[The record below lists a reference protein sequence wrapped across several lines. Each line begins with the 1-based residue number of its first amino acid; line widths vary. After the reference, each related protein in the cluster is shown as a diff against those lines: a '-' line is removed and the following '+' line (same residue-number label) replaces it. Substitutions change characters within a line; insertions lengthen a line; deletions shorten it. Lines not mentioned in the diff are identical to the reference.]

1 MEKLRDFQHTVTAV
15 QKATLA
21 PAPQA
26 PLSAQEWEAV
36 NSPEKSKGSVGVR
49 TAGVHT
55 PEPPG
60 SPRGISAHSCLHLI
74 F

>member
-15 QKATLA
+15 QQATLA

-36 NSPEKSKGSVGVR
+36 NSLRSPKGVLVS
-49 TAGVHT
+49 
-55 PEPPG
+55 EPQGFTHRNLLAPHVA
-60 SPRGISAHSCLHLI
+60 SQHIPVCT
-74 F
+74 